1 MPLQKLLNALL
12 APATVESQSL
22 DTPMVLSWYARNA
35 TAMAQFNLHNQ
46 SLPRTQRKWTRLV
59 VRQIWMF
66 RHAGGLTTV
75 CMGRLHSVRK
85 RPMQQPPRVRL
96 SWSMRFDSALPPP
109 APNRSNCWGSPR
121 HWQRGMGSGVL
132 APDAMKRMKGYRLE
146 IGRAH
151 V

>member
-1 MPLQKLLNALL
+1 MPLQKLVNALL

-22 DTPMVLSWYARNA
+22 DTPMVLSWYDRNA

-85 RPMQQPPRVRL
+85 RPMQ
-96 SWSMRFDSALPPP
+96 
-109 APNRSNCWGSPR
+109 RSEEHTSELQSLLRSSYAFFC
-121 HWQRGMGSGVL
+121 L
-132 APDAMKRMKGYRLE
+132 KKTK
-146 IGRAH
+146 
-151 V
+151 

>member
-85 RPMQQPPRVRL
+85 RPMQQ
-96 SWSMRFDSALPPP
+96 
-109 APNRSNCWGSPR
+109 
-121 HWQRGMGSGVL
+121 Q
-132 APDAMKRMKGYRLE
+132 
-146 IGRAH
+146 IGRASCRERVCH
-151 V
+151 DV